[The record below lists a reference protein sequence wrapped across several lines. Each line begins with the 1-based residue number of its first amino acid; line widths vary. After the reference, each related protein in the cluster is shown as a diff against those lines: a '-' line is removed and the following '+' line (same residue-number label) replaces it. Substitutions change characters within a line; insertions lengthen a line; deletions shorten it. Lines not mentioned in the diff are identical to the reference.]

1 MKARIAFLL
10 TLGFS
15 VSVYSGSQP
24 QDEKLLQSLIQRG
37 VICQGLTYEE
47 QQEALRIYLHKKA
60 KMHPDKSLGAQSS
73 EASETTASKSCIAP
87 PKQ

>member
-15 VSVYSGSQP
+15 AQVYSGSPP

-47 QQEALRIYLHKKA
+47 QQEALRIYLNKKA
-60 KMHPDKSLGAQSS
+60 KKYPDKSS
-73 EASETTASKSCIAP
+73 EASETPSSQSCIAP

>member
-10 TLGFS
+10 MLGCS
-15 VSVYSGSQP
+15 AQAYSGSPP

-37 VICQGLTYEE
+37 VICQDLTYEE
-47 QQEALRIYLHKKA
+47 QQEALRIYLNKKA
-60 KMHPDKSLGAQSS
+60 KKHPDKSP
-73 EASETTASKSCIAP
+73 ETTASQSCIAP